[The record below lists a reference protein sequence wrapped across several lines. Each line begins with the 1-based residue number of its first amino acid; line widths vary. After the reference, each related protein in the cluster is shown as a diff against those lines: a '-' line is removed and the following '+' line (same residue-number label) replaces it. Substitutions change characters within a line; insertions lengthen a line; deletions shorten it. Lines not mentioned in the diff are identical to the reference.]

1 VKRVVAL
8 LGGTTSAGDCALAA
22 RHLLGRGLIEGPA
35 LDRYE
40 AAFAATVGV
49 RHAIA
54 LATGRLGLYGL
65 LMALG
70 FGRGDDVLLQVPTHI
85 VVANAIRYTGARPLY
100 ADCLAGN
107 WNIDLDDAARR
118 ITPATRALVLQHS
131 FGIPAD
137 MDAVDTFASAH
148 GLVVI
153 EDCVHSLGGTWRG
166 RMTGSFGRAAFFST
180 EETKIIS
187 TTMGGV
193 VVTDDD
199 RLAAEMRRFR
209 EACSAPPRWL
219 TARYLLKLL
228 AYHALTEPRVHRF
241 ARAAYDRLGRRQPLP
256 TPTEPSELEGGPR
269 TNYKQRLANSQAA
282 IGLRQL
288 LALEE
293 NVAHRRAVAAAY
305 ARRLAARGCAPPQ
318 VPPGAEPSWVRYPVY
333 VADRA
338 RAVRALAPHA
348 VAGTWFSSVLEEAI
362 SPASGGYV
370 AGSCPVAEDAAIHL
384 VNLPTHGRVQA
395 GDAARIADALPCRA

>member
-1 VKRVVAL
+1 MTRLVAL

-22 RHLLGRGLIEGPA
+22 RHLLGPGLVEGPA
-35 LDRYE
+35 LRHYE
-40 AAFAATVGV
+40 SRFAATVGV
-49 RHAIA
+49 RHGIA

-65 LMALG
+65 LRVLG
-70 FGRGDDVLLQVPTHI
+70 IGHGDDVLLQVPTHI
-85 VVANAIRYTGARPLY
+85 VVPNAIRYTGARPVY

-107 WNIDLDDAARR
+107 WNIDLQDAARR
-118 ITPATRALVLQHS
+118 ITPATRVLVLQHS

-137 MDAVDTFASAH
+137 MDGVDAFASDH

-153 EDCVHSLGGTWRG
+153 EDCVHALGSTWRG

-180 EETKIIS
+180 EETKIIT
-187 TTMGGV
+187 TTMGGM

-199 RLAAEMRRFR
+199 ELAAAMRRFR
-209 EACSAPPRWL
+209 DACSPPSRWL

-241 ARAAYDRLGRRQPLP
+241 ARAAYDRAGRRQPLP
-256 TPTEPSELEGGPR
+256 MPTQPSELEGGPR
-269 TNYKQRLANSQAA
+269 TDYEQRLANAQAA

-288 LALEE
+288 ARLER
-293 NVAHRRAVAAAY
+293 NVAHRRMIAATY
-305 ARRLAARGCAPPQ
+305 AGALARTGCTLPDVPAP
-318 VPPGAEPSWVRYPVY
+318 AEPCWVRFPVH

-338 RAVRALAPHA
+338 QAVRALAPHA

-362 SPASGGYV
+362 SVASGDYV
-370 AGSCPVAEDAAIHL
+370 AGSCPVAEDAARHL
-384 VNLPTHGRVQA
+384 VNLPTHGRVRP
-395 GDAARIADALPCRA
+395 GDAARIAGALPCA